1 MMAYLIFFLL
11 VFSILAVGYFLFRYL
26 MRRDINYVI
35 KTFRANDAVGPDKAR
50 SKMEL
55 GLSGVADSTMTE
67 RLFKVRDYKP
77 YVFDTLVQLDIVKVT
92 EDNKFYLS
100 EPDLQ
105 NSKLSD
111 HIKEGSFS

>member
-1 MMAYLIFFLL
+1 
-11 VFSILAVGYFLFRYL
+11 

-35 KTFRANDAVGPDKAR
+35 KTFRANDAVSPDKAR

-92 EDNKFYLS
+92 EDNKYYLS